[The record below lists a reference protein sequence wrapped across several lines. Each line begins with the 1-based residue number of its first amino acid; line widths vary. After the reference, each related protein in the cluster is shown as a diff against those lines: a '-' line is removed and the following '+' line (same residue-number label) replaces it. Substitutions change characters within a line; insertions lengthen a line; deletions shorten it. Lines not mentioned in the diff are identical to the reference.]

1 MPVWH
6 KRFHSKHTTQQLPRI
21 AFQFFMPKLMDLK
34 NGQSTSHSEAHI
46 IIKCSLS
53 SLVLSPIETLASHE
67 SLDSESHVKADSIWL
82 CSFPTLDCLRKHLL
96 DIQYWTFMPIIS
108 EAFQPNST
116 YQLEYCDCPCV
127 SAVSFFS
134 VIGCLH
140 IPTHSFCQ
148 YWQYNRRLTSFRH
161 SFLGSTKM
169 RPMQVYPVKN

>member
-1 MPVWH
+1 MFKV
-6 KRFHSKHTTQQLPRI
+6 TTTCQFDIKGFIPNILPWV
-21 AFQFFMPKLMDLK
+21 AFQFLMLKLVELK
-34 NGQSTSHSEAHI
+34 NGQDTSDSEAHVT
-46 IIKCSLS
+46 IKRSLS
-53 SLVLSPIETLASHE
+53 SLVLSLIETLASHE

-82 CSFPTLDCLRKHLL
+82 CSFPTLHCLRKHLL
-96 DIQYWTFMPIIS
+96 DIQYRTFMPIIS

-148 YWQYNRRLTSFRH
+148 DWQYNRRLTSFRH
-161 SFLGSTKM
+161 CFLGSTKM
-169 RPMQVYPVKN
+169 RPVQA

>member
-1 MPVWH
+1 MFKV
-6 KRFHSKHTTQQLPRI
+6 TTTCPFDIKGFIPSILPRV
-21 AFQFFMPKLMDLK
+21 AFQLMLKLVELK
-34 NGQSTSHSEAHI
+34 NGQDTSYSEAHVT
-46 IIKCSLS
+46 IKCSLS
-53 SLVLSPIETLASHE
+53 SLVLSLIETLASHE

-96 DIQYWTFMPIIS
+96 DIQYRTFMPIIS

-148 YWQYNRRLTSFRH
+148 DWQYNRRLTSFRH
-161 SFLGSTKM
+161 CFLGSTKM
-169 RPMQVYPVKN
+169 RPVQA